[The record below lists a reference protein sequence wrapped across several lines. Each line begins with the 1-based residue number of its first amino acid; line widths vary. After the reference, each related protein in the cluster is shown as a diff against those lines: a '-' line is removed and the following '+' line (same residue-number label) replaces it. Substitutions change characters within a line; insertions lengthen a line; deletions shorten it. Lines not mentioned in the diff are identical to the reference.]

1 METPRLIAGSLVLRA
16 PSERDAPAI
25 ARASSDPYI
34 QLLSGRDHTDLDG
47 AREHV
52 RRQKL
57 RTELG
62 LGLSLAI
69 ADSGTDEALG
79 GIGLW
84 LRAIAPDGTTCY
96 RGAAHGRASLDYW
109 VSPEFRRRGYA
120 TAALDALSAWAL
132 RLSDVHRLELFIEP
146 ANEPSWRTAE
156 RARYHREGLLRSW
169 QQLGDSRR
177 DMYVYA
183 RLPND

>member
-1 METPRLIAGSLVLRA
+1 LVLRA
-16 PSERDAPAI
+16 PCERDALAI
-25 ARASSDPYI
+25 ARASSDPSLHLFYG
-34 QLLSGRDHTDLDG
+34 QHQTDLEG
-47 AREHV
+47 AREQV

-57 RTELG
+57 RAELG

-69 ADSGTDEALG
+69 TDSGTDEALG

-84 LRAIAPDGTTCY
+84 LRAVAPDGATGY
-96 RGAAHGRASLDYW
+96 REEAHGRASLHYW
-109 VSPEFRRRGYA
+109 VSPEFRGRGYA
-120 TAALDALSAWAL
+120 TAALNALSAWAL

-146 ANEPSWRTAE
+146 TNEPSWRTAE

-177 DMYVYA
+177 DMFVYS
-183 RLPND
+183 RLPDD

>member
-1 METPRLIAGSLVLRA
+1 METPRLAAGPVVLRG
-16 PSERDAPAI
+16 PCQRDAPAI

-34 QLLSGRDHTDLDG
+34 QRFSGRDRTDLDG

-57 RTELG
+57 VADLG
-62 LGLSLAI
+62 LGVSLAI

-84 LRAIAPDGTTCY
+84 LRAVAPDGTTGY
-96 RGAAHGRASLDYW
+96 REEAHGRASLHYW
-109 VSPEFRRRGYA
+109 VAPEFRGRGFA
-120 TAALDALSAWAL
+120 TAALDVLSGWAL
-132 RLSDVHRLELFIEP
+132 RLSDVHRLEVFIEP
-146 ANEPSWRTAE
+146 RNEPSWRAAE

-169 QQLGDSRR
+169 QLLGDLRR
-177 DMYVYA
+177 DMYVYS
-183 RLPND
+183 RLPDD